1 MPTIWRS
8 RVLSTSDF
16 MQPFYLRNADG
27 SHVAVE
33 LVDARMTF
41 RKVDPEHRPGL
52 LQQHEDASNFNQS
65 YSDAFKAGGFFFLST
80 ALRDVLSEFDLGA
93 TWMLEL
99 PVYKDLNKTPSQFP
113 PFHLLHVCET
123 KEGFL
128 PEQSTGIRQ
137 LRALGK
143 PIPGAPYQFLGW
155 EKGEE
160 VAVSTA
166 SVPGVDLWGYDMLRG
181 QLFFSDR
188 LKRAIDAAG
197 LRTKAFGFQKV
208 IVLS

>member
-1 MPTIWRS
+1 M
-8 RVLSTSDF
+8 STSDF
-16 MQPFYLRNADG
+16 NQPFYLRSADG
-27 SHVAVE
+27 SHGTAE
-33 LVDARMTF
+33 LWHARQAFRNVDHDQQPAF
-41 RKVDPEHRPGL
+41 
-52 LQQHEDASNFNQS
+52 LQQHDDASNFNQS
-65 YSDAFKAGGFFFLST
+65 YGDAFNAGGFFFVST

-99 PVYKDLNKTPSQFP
+99 PVYEDLKKTPSPFP
-113 PFHLLHVCET
+113 SFHLLHVCET
-123 KEGFL
+123 KDGFL

-137 LRALGK
+137 LRELGK

-166 SVPGVDLWGYDMLRG
+166 SLPGVDLWGYDMLRG

-197 LRTKAFGFQKV
+197 LRTKAFRFKKV
-208 IVLS
+208 NMVP